1 MASPKAIEAARAV
14 NSLLGL
20 SSRDQEALISV
31 VKDYFTSPDEE
42 TADSDWMALMTL
54 TLSKVEQILVHS
66 PCKRM
71 HEHLYM
77 RIFVCGCMCVHVCVC
92 GCMCVYR

>member
-31 VKDYFTSPDEE
+31 VQDYFTSPDEE
-42 TADSDWMALMTL
+42 TADSDLDGSDDSDT
-54 TLSKVEQILVHS
+54 EQGGADLGTFS
-66 PCKRM
+66 
-71 HEHLYM
+71 L
-77 RIFVCGCMCVHVCVC
+77 
-92 GCMCVYR
+92 